1 MGGAQA
7 TEALRI
13 TSSELV
19 TFGVMDTV
27 IEEPLGGAH
36 ADPMG
41 AFPAIKA
48 AIMNIYN
55 NKYAVL
61 PPSASFSTCLN
72 TLPISTGLSWPIH
85 SHADPLFVTFW
96 GPLVNYIYLKGVWHV
111 SRQVL
116 S

>member
-1 MGGAQA
+1 MSLPCILSGALCANLAKA

-19 TFGVMDTV
+19 AFGVMDTV

-48 AIMNIYN
+48 AIMDVYN
-55 NKYAVL
+55 NK
-61 PPSASFSTCLN
+61 
-72 TLPISTGLSWPIH
+72 
-85 SHADPLFVTFW
+85 
-96 GPLVNYIYLKGVWHV
+96 
-111 SRQVL
+111 
-116 S
+116 

>member
-1 MGGAQA
+1 MVLPVQRQGSRQLLQEHCETQAEEEGLYTACVLRAGVCAGCLQA

-41 AFPAIKA
+41 AFPAIKT
-48 AIMNIYN
+48 AIMKIYN
-55 NKYAVL
+55 DKCA
-61 PPSASFSTCLN
+61 T
-72 TLPISTGLSWPIH
+72 
-85 SHADPLFVTFW
+85 SHLLCMSLCSPACA
-96 GPLVNYIYLKGVWHV
+96 
-111 SRQVL
+111 
-116 S
+116 

>member
-1 MGGAQA
+1 MQA

-19 TFGVMDTV
+19 TFGVMDTI

-48 AIMNIYN
+48 AIMNVYN
-55 NKYAVL
+55 NKSAPLQPL
-61 PPSASFSTCLN
+61 PS
-72 TLPISTGLSWPIH
+72 
-85 SHADPLFVTFW
+85 
-96 GPLVNYIYLKGVWHV
+96 
-111 SRQVL
+111 
-116 S
+116 

>member
-1 MGGAQA
+1 MHVDKIHSSYGMQA

-19 TFGVMDTV
+19 TFGVMDTI

-48 AIMNIYN
+48 AIMNVYN
-55 NKYAVL
+55 NKSAPLQPL
-61 PPSASFSTCLN
+61 PS
-72 TLPISTGLSWPIH
+72 
-85 SHADPLFVTFW
+85 
-96 GPLVNYIYLKGVWHV
+96 
-111 SRQVL
+111 
-116 S
+116 